1 MRVFTKA
8 YANPRARQRAQEH
21 HRWIAHATP
30 GIRIPAI
37 VDARPTEIDFEYLQ
51 GRHGGPGDLLHLADL
66 LGRQHAAAYAGALHA
81 ARMNEPHTTA
91 GVSIAA
97 FAQDRRERL
106 HELLAANAI
115 PQPLLTAEA
124 VDAWIEEAADLP
136 AAFYKDANPRNF
148 LIVGTAITVVDFDSL
163 TLAPFGY
170 DLAKLI
176 VTTAMTT
183 GPLDEDIVQQALDT
197 YNSHLNARN
206 LSRCS
211 ARQFAAWT
219 EFHHILTTP
228 YMDTNGYCFGWH
240 TVRPP
245 WIIKQLLHHGGR
257 SPHHGEP
264 RRDEQP
270 QRGLRD
276 RARPRA

>member
-1 MRVFTKA
+1 MKIFTKA
-8 YANPRARQRAQEH
+8 YASPLARHRAQEH
-21 HRWIAHATP
+21 HRWIAHTTP
-30 GIRIPAI
+30 GILIPAI
-37 VDARPTEIDFEYLQ
+37 VGARPAEIDFEYLP
-51 GRHGGPGDLLHLADL
+51 GRHAGPGDLLLLADL
-66 LGRQHAAAYAGALHA
+66 LGRQHAAAHAGALHA

-106 HELLAANAI
+106 HELLAASAI
-115 PQPLLTAEA
+115 PQSLLTAEA

-148 LIVGTAITVVDFDSL
+148 LITGTDIAVVDFDTL

-176 VTTAMTT
+176 VSTAMTT
-183 GPLDEDIVQQALDT
+183 GPLDEDIVRRGLDT
-197 YNSHLNARN
+197 YNRHLHARD
-206 LSRCS
+206 LSGCS

-228 YMDTNGYCFGWH
+228 YMGANGYRFGWH
-240 TVRPP
+240 AVRPA
-245 WIIKQLLHHGGR
+245 WITKHLLRHR
-257 SPHHGEP
+257 RKEP
-264 RRDEQP
+264 AP
-270 QRGLRD
+270 
-276 RARPRA
+276 